1 VITLE
6 VADLVVIAGRTLGL
20 DTGQV
25 LDLLDVAAAE
35 HALAQARPGS
45 DPGDPAT
52 PAAAL
57 LHALV
62 RQRPLRHG
70 NQQVALAAMLQ
81 FLALNGWQM
90 DPDPPAPVAAVVA
103 DIAART
109 LDTTTMAGRL
119 APRLQPN
126 AVAEARVKEA
136 AMRGRPAMP
145 LTEKIKQATMRR
157 QPKGMFQRFTDR
169 ARRVVVLAQEEARM
183 LHHNY
188 VGTEHLLLGL
198 LHEGEGVAA
207 GALESLGINREAV
220 RQQVEEIIGH
230 GRKPV
235 SGHIPF
241 TPRTKKVLELSLRE
255 ALALGHHYIGTE
267 HLLLA
272 LLREGQGVAA
282 QVLTRLGADHA
293 QVRERVLAQ
302 LTGECEQQDLQARLA
317 ADLVDAA
324 EQLTQVRQQK
334 EAAFDPG
341 DLEAAAALR
350 DREKQLLADKL
361 RLENQLTAGA
371 AGQAILGENQ
381 RLRHELQRL
390 RDLLRQHGI
399 EPDGGTARPRNPH
412 PPRRHGTLRSRHE
425 ALAEPAESRPA
436 ARP

>member
-1 VITLE
+1 MITLE

-35 HALAQARPGS
+35 HALAWAQPGS
-45 DPGDPAT
+45 DPGDPVG

-62 RQRPLRHG
+62 RRRPLRHG

-81 FLALNGWQM
+81 FLALNGWEM
-90 DPDPPAPVAAVVA
+90 DPDPPGQVAAVVA
-103 DIAART
+103 DIAAGT
-109 LDTTTMAGRL
+109 LDTTTVAGWL
-119 APRLQPN
+119 APRLQPSAG
-126 AVAEARVKEA
+126 AVARVKEA

-145 LTEKIKQATMRR
+145 LAEKIKKATMRR

-169 ARRVVVLAQEEARM
+169 ARRVVVLAQEEAR
-183 LHHNY
+183 LLRHTY

-207 GALESLGINREAV
+207 QALASLGISLADV
-220 RQQVEEIIGH
+220 RGQVEEIIGH
-230 GRKPV
+230 GRNPV

-272 LLREGQGVAA
+272 MLREGQGVAA
-282 QVLTRLGADHA
+282 QVLTRLGTDHA
-293 QVRERVLAQ
+293 QVRERVLAL
-302 LTGECEQQDLQARLA
+302 LTGECEQQDLQGQL

-324 EQLTQVRQQK
+324 ERLTQVRQQK
-334 EAAFDPG
+334 EAAFDAG
-341 DLEAAAALR
+341 DLKAAEALR

-361 RLENQLTAGA
+361 RLENQLTVGA

-399 EPDGGTARPRNPH
+399 EPDSGTARP
-412 PPRRHGTLRSRHE
+412 
-425 ALAEPAESRPA
+425 A
-436 ARP
+436 